1 MLGSFFLSKYFK
13 KIMAV
18 SSVGSTTSK
27 IVSELNKKI
36 KQLQSGKLVDLI
48 EVTPKKKV
56 VDVDY
61 KLEVKADSIQKI
73 KTHLEKQFGV
83 IGDINAD
90 TIKVGRV
97 VRGKNVSFD
106 VNFKKKK
113 PVTGGKVINTE
124 VQEKGTTIIFN
135 QVLHNNKTFNKSGDI
150 MADKDTAT
158 KLRECFKGYD
168 DDRIYDWTHSYYEQ
182 QKEFLKKFK
191 GHKWDEFRY
200 DNQTFV
206 KFFETHIRNKV
217 VGYNLK
223 PLELVKKY
231 TEWNPADIWAVYDMD
246 DVKRKIDKNITPKTS
261 SVKELNNLLI
271 NLFKERRLVGLSL
284 KKIAPKQSANLK
296 FVNITPSNMKMAEI
310 EKYKI
315 SDIEFVVDNI
325 FEGEAI
331 ATVVK
336 FDKGT
341 YKVDIGHAGSR
352 SQAGNLNFNTAI
364 KATPGARG
372 GQAPVAMVLKL
383 LKEKGGNGITFVND
397 HNKYPKSRKEFLKES
412 PRFEKYY
419 KVVKPYFKKT
429 QKYNEFF
436 EWTGVLYAQEDKKFI
451 AQTKLMELHFF
462 HDALKNYSKNAEF
475 WTDLLYLGM
484 KVGEEFAPHAKIS

>member
-1 MLGSFFLSKYFK
+1 
-13 KIMAV
+13 MAV
-18 SSVGSTTSK
+18 SSVGSTPSK
-27 IVSELNKKI
+27 VVSELNKKI
-36 KQLQSGKLVDLI
+36 KQLQSGKLVDLM
-48 EVTPKKKV
+48 EVTPKKKI
-56 VDVDY
+56 VDVVY
-61 KLEVKADSIQKI
+61 KSEVKPDSIQKI

-83 IGDINAD
+83 IGDIKND

-124 VQEKGTTIIFN
+124 VQEKGTTIILN
-135 QVLHNNKTFNKSGDI
+135 QVLRKNKTFNKKQDI

-168 DDRIYDWTHSYYEQ
+168 DDRIEDWTHSYYEQ

-191 GHKWDEFRY
+191 SNQWDEFRY

-206 KFFETHIRNKV
+206 KFFETHIKNKTV
-217 VGYNLK
+217 ATNLK
-223 PLELVKKY
+223 PLDLVKKY
-231 TEWNPADIWAVYDMD
+231 TEWNPADIWAVYQMD
-246 DVKRKIDKNITPKTS
+246 KVKEKIDKNITPKTS
-261 SVKELNNLLI
+261 NVAELNNLLI
-271 NLFKERRLVGLSL
+271 NLFKDRKLVGLSL

-296 FVNITPSNMKMAEI
+296 FVNITPSNMKLSEI
-310 EKYKI
+310 EKYKM
-315 SDIEFVVDNI
+315 SDIDFAVDNI

-331 ATVVK
+331 ATAVK
-336 FDKGT
+336 FDNGT
-341 YKVDIGHAGSR
+341 YKIDIGHAGSR
-352 SQAGNLNFNTAI
+352 SAAGNLNFNTAI

-383 LKEKGGNGITFVND
+383 LKNNGTNITFVND
-397 HNKYPKSRKEFLKES
+397 HNKYPTSSGEFLKES
-412 PRFEKYY
+412 STFEKYY

-429 QKYNEFF
+429 QKYSEFKKSIS
-436 EWTGVLYAQEDKKFI
+436 TLYKDKKFI

-462 HDALKNYSKNAEF
+462 HDALKNYSKDPEF
-475 WTDLLYLGM
+475 WTDLLYLGL
-484 KVGEEFAPHAKIS
+484 KVGEGFAPHAKIS

>member
-1 MLGSFFLSKYFK
+1 
-13 KIMAV
+13 MAV

-56 VDVDY
+56 VDVYY
-61 KLEVKADSIQKI
+61 KLEVKVDSIQKI

-106 VNFKKKK
+106 VNFKKNK

-124 VQEKGTTIIFN
+124 VQEKGTTIILN
-135 QVLHNNKTFNKSGDI
+135 QVLRKNKTFNKKQDI

-168 DDRIYDWTHSYYEQ
+168 DDRIEDWTHSYYEQ

-191 GHKWDEFRY
+191 SNQWDEFRY

-206 KFFETHIRNKV
+206 KFFETHIKNKTV
-217 VGYNLK
+217 ATNLK
-223 PLELVKKY
+223 PLDLVKKY
-231 TEWNPADIWAVYDMD
+231 TEWNPADIWAVYQMD
-246 DVKRKIDKNITPKTS
+246 KVKEKIDKNITPKTS
-261 SVKELNNLLI
+261 NVAELNNLLI
-271 NLFKERRLVGLSL
+271 NLFKDRKLVGLSL

-296 FVNITPSNMKMAEI
+296 FVNITPSNMKLSEI
-310 EKYKI
+310 EKYKM
-315 SDIEFVVDNI
+315 SDIDFAVDNI

-331 ATVVK
+331 ATAVK
-336 FDKGT
+336 FDNGT
-341 YKVDIGHAGSR
+341 YKIDIGHAGSR
-352 SQAGNLNFNTAI
+352 SAAGNLNFNTAI

-383 LKEKGGNGITFVND
+383 LKNNGTNITFVND
-397 HNKYPKSRKEFLKES
+397 HNKYPTSSGEFLKES
-412 PRFEKYY
+412 STFEKYY

-429 QKYNEFF
+429 QKYSEFKKSIS
-436 EWTGVLYAQEDKKFI
+436 TLYKDKKFI

-462 HDALKNYSKNAEF
+462 HDALKNYSKDPEF
-475 WTDLLYLGM
+475 WTDLLYLGL
-484 KVGEEFAPHAKIS
+484 KVGEGFAPHAKIS

>member
-1 MLGSFFLSKYFK
+1 
-13 KIMAV
+13 MAV
-18 SSVGSTTSK
+18 SSVGSTPSK
-27 IVSELNKKI
+27 VVSELNKKI
-36 KQLQSGKLVDLI
+36 KQLQSGKLVDLM
-48 EVTPKKKV
+48 EVTPKKKI
-56 VDVDY
+56 VDVVY
-61 KLEVKADSIQKI
+61 KSEVKPDSIQKI

-83 IGDINAD
+83 IGDIKND
-90 TIKVGRV
+90 TIKVGRI

-124 VQEKGTTIIFN
+124 VQEKGTTIILN
-135 QVLHNNKTFNKSGDI
+135 QVLRKNKTFNKKQDI

-168 DDRIYDWTHSYYEQ
+168 DDRIEDWTHSYYEQ

-191 GHKWDEFRY
+191 SNQWDEFRY

-206 KFFETHIRNKV
+206 KFFETHIKNKTV
-217 VGYNLK
+217 ATNLK
-223 PLELVKKY
+223 PLDLVKKY
-231 TEWNPADIWAVYDMD
+231 TEWNPADIWAVYQMD
-246 DVKRKIDKNITPKTS
+246 KVKEKIDKNITPKTS
-261 SVKELNNLLI
+261 NVAELNNLLI
-271 NLFKERRLVGLSL
+271 NLFKDRKLVGLSL

-310 EKYKI
+310 EKYKM
-315 SDIEFVVDNI
+315 SDIDFAVDNI

-331 ATVVK
+331 ATAVK
-336 FDKGT
+336 FDNGT
-341 YKVDIGHAGSR
+341 YKIDIGHAGSR
-352 SQAGNLNFNTAI
+352 SAAGNLNFNTAI

-383 LKEKGGNGITFVND
+383 LKNNGTNITFVND
-397 HNKYPKSRKEFLKES
+397 HNKYPTSSGEFLKES
-412 PRFEKYY
+412 STFEKYY

-429 QKYNEFF
+429 QKYSEFKKSIS
-436 EWTGVLYAQEDKKFI
+436 TLYKDKKFI

-462 HDALKNYSKNAEF
+462 HDALKNYSKDAEF
-475 WTDLLYLGM
+475 WTDLLYLGL
-484 KVGEEFAPHAKIS
+484 KVGEGFAPHAKIS